1 MANSTGKGERPQLHR
16 PFAQPDP
23 ARKTTPPHVVE
34 QTWRRELEHSSAPE
48 NSQMQ
53 SEPRLADQLPP
64 IDQFVDDLP
73 PIDDFLMPAE
83 LPANAPVW
91 PQIGPRLPVAR
102 TSPSVP
108 LEMDTEGWAVADWQ
122 SYDWGGL
129 AALGAPEP
137 EAAQAHA
144 EWTST
149 NWDSA
154 ARGLQEIASRRNEP
168 SGDDVAAALDEIA
181 QRIRSGELSLEQF
194 RGTPP
199 EAAIAAA
206 FGSLLRNRG

>member
-1 MANSTGKGERPQLHR
+1 MASSTGNRERPQLHR

-23 ARKTTPPHVVE
+23 GRRATPQHVVE
-34 QTWRRELEHSSAPE
+34 PTFQREP
-48 NSQMQ
+48 
-53 SEPRLADQLPP
+53 DQLPP
-64 IDQFVDDLP
+64 IDQFVDELP
-73 PIDDFLMPAE
+73 PIDDFLLPTE
-83 LPANAPVW
+83 IPANAPVW
-91 PQIGPRLPVAR
+91 PQVGPRSPIAR
-102 TSPSVP
+102 PAPSAP
-108 LEMDTEGWAVADWQ
+108 LEMDTEGWAAADWQ

-144 EWTST
+144 EWMST

-154 ARGLQEIASRRNEP
+154 ARGLREIATRSNEP
-168 SGDDVAAALDEIA
+168 AEDEVAAALDEIA
-181 QRIRSGELSLEQF
+181 RRIRSGELSLEQF

-206 FGSLLRNRG
+206 FGALLWHRG

>member
-23 ARKTTPPHVVE
+23 GRRATRQRTVE
-34 QTWRRELEHSSAPE
+34 QTWRRELEHASAPE
-48 NSQMQ
+48 DSPAQ
-53 SEPRLADQLPP
+53 SESPLADQLPP

-73 PIDDFLMPAE
+73 PIDDFLLRPEIRAGV
-83 LPANAPVW
+83 PVW
-91 PQIGPRLPVAR
+91 PQLATGSPATR
-102 TSPSVP
+102 TPPSAP
-108 LEMDTEGWAVADWQ
+108 LEIDTEGWEATDWQ

-129 AALGAPEP
+129 ASLGAPEP

-154 ARGLQEIASRRNEP
+154 ARGLREIPNQSNQPA
-168 SGDDVAAALDEIA
+168 GDEVAAALDEIA
-181 QRIRSGELSLEQF
+181 RRIRSGELSLEQF

-206 FGSLLRNRG
+206 FGALLRNRG